1 MKKILFRLT
10 VVPFSILT
18 IIVLFLNVLSFIFQ
32 GHSFLK
38 NFPKLNTFANIW
50 EKNLF
55 SRDSK
60 YSN

>member
-10 VVPFSILT
+10 VVLFSILT
-18 IIVLFLNVLSFIFQ
+18 IIVLFLNVLCFIFQ

-38 NFPKLNTFANIW
+38 KFPKLNTFANIW
-50 EKNLF
+50 ENNLF